1 MSSGDYCSSI
11 IEWPLRAFV
20 VLLLNCLLKVNEQ
33 RFVRELATCPRIMNG
48 NGQMFNAVP
57 FVKKKTKVFSY
68 GMSSSTQC
76 CRHRMKSDIFK
87 VEKIRQKQRAVGKL
101 QGKLGKSEKC
111 CAFGQ
116 KRTKLYFHMV
126 CMCSSTQCCNHM
138 LKSGIYNVEKI
149 RKK

>member
-48 NGQMFNAVP
+48 NGQMLNAVP

-76 CRHRMKSDIFK
+76 CRHRMKTRGLCK
-87 VEKIRQKQRAVGKL
+87 KKQTNVFLHSVFNTYDYGFL
-101 QGKLGKSEKC
+101 C
-111 CAFGQ
+111 
-116 KRTKLYFHMV
+116 LY
-126 CMCSSTQCCNHM
+126 TQCRHFDNSKM
-138 LKSGIYNVEKI
+138 VNWVNLVQKLTKI
-149 RKK
+149 QVIM